1 MSAPLL
7 SVRGL
12 TTAFGANAV
21 VEDMGFELG
30 EREVLGIVG
39 ESGSGKSMT
48 ALSLMRL
55 VPPPGRIVA
64 GQVMFEGQSL
74 LTLPE
79 RAMREIRGAR
89 MSMIFQEPMSS
100 LNPVFTIGDQIMETL
115 RFHAGMASAEAR
127 SRAIELL
134 KLVEMP
140 SAERRIDD
148 YPHQL
153 SGGMRQRV
161 MIAMALACRPK
172 ILIADEPT
180 TALDAT
186 IQAQI
191 LDLLRGLQSEFGMA
205 VILITHDL
213 GVVADFA
220 DRVLVMYA
228 GRVVETAPAAQ
239 LFAEPLHPY
248 AEGLLASIPRL
259 EGAID
264 RLSAIPGAVPPP
276 HAMPPGCRFA
286 PRCSYAQAACRAGVP
301 PLQGVRPDREAAC
314 IRHSGYRVAEPY
326 AA

>member
-1 MSAPLL
+1 MTAPLL

-12 TTAFGANAV
+12 TTTFGSAAV
-21 VEDMGFELG
+21 VEDMGFDLG
-30 EREVLGIVG
+30 EGEVLGIVG

-55 VPPPGRIVA
+55 VPPPGRISA
-64 GQVMFEGQSL
+64 GRVTFEGQHL
-74 LTLPE
+74 LSLPE
-79 RAMREIRGAR
+79 RAMRAIRGAR
-89 MSMIFQEPMSS
+89 ISMIFQEPMSS

-115 RFHAGMASAEAR
+115 RFHADLPRAEAR
-127 SRAIELL
+127 KRAIELL
-134 KLVEMP
+134 KLVEIP
-140 SAERRIDD
+140 SAERRVDD

-161 MIAMALACRPK
+161 MIAIALACRPK

-191 LDLLRGLQSEFGMA
+191 LDLLRGLRSEFGMA
-205 VILITHDL
+205 VLLITHDL

-228 GRVVETAPAAQ
+228 GRVVETAPAAR

-264 RLSAIPGAVPPP
+264 RLNAIPGVVPPS

-286 PRCSYAQAACRAGVP
+286 PRCRYAKTVCGDAVP
-301 PLQGVRPDREAAC
+301 QLQPVEPEREAAC
-314 IRHSGYRVAEPY
+314 IRHSGYQFAGPQ